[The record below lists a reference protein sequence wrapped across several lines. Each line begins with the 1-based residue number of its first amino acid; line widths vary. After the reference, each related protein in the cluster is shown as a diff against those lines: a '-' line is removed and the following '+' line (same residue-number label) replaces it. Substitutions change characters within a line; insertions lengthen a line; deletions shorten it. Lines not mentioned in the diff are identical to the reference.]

1 MARERKLF
9 CDINPTCYKIS
20 RQKEII
26 KRHVKDALGS
36 ERFARERQTQKLPN
50 LVSAYSCALIKRGK
64 GIDLRLQENKA
75 VNIRLACAKINGTVV
90 HPGEVFSFWKT
101 VGKATKRKGYREG
114 RILRK
119 NKLVPGVGGGLCN
132 LGNSSPLL
140 VRHSPLKVTELH
152 HHSDAL
158 APDGDKRVPYRAG
171 TSISYNNLDFRFRN
185 DSDQDVQLCTWCD
198 EDRVY
203 TELRSLREFPHT
215 YRLEEEDHH
224 FRREGEKYFRVSKI
238 YQCTMDRM
246 TGSVVDRKL
255 VWDNHSEVMFDY
267 DDIPRELIRE
277 T

>member
-132 LGNSSPLL
+132 LGNSIHLL
-140 VRHSPLKVTELH
+140 VLHSPLKVTELH

-224 FRREGEKYFRVSKI
+224 FPGRVRNISESRRSTSVPW
-238 YQCTMDRM
+238 
-246 TGSVVDRKL
+246 TG
-255 VWDNHSEVMFDY
+255 
-267 DDIPRELIRE
+267 
-277 T
+277 

>member
-1 MARERKLF
+1 MACERKLF

-132 LGNSSPLL
+132 LGNSIHLL
-140 VRHSPLKVTELH
+140 VLHSPLKVTELH

-198 EDRVY
+198 EERVY

-215 YRLEEEDHH
+215 YRLEEDHH

>member
-1 MARERKLF
+1 ML
-9 CDINPTCYKIS
+9 
-20 RQKEII
+20 
-26 KRHVKDALGS
+26 
-36 ERFARERQTQKLPN
+36 
-50 LVSAYSCALIKRGK
+50 
-64 GIDLRLQENKA
+64 
-75 VNIRLACAKINGTVV
+75 
-90 HPGEVFSFWKT
+90 
-101 VGKATKRKGYREG
+101 
-114 RILRK
+114 
-119 NKLVPGVGGGLCN
+119 
-132 LGNSSPLL
+132 
-140 VRHSPLKVTELH
+140 HSPLKVTELH

-158 APDGDKRVPYRAG
+158 APDGDKRVPYSAG